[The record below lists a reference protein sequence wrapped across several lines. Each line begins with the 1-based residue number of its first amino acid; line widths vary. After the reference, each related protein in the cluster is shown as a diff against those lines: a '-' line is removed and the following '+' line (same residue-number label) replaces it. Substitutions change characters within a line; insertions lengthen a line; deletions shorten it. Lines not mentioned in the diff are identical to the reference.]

1 MAFQFHVTWK
11 VTSM

>member
-1 MAFQFHVTWK
+1 MTFQFHVTWK